1 MFKVSTKN
9 LQEMVNKL
17 GKCNSNKLLEITKY
31 YELEVNESGLVITAT
46 DGNNFIVVKDNTV
59 KGDAFKTIVKA
70 DQFSKLVLRTSVDK
84 MTFTMKENYLE
95 VVGNGKY
102 KVEVI
107 TDEKY
112 PKYEFV
118 TEAAPVE
125 VELATLKSVASTN
138 KYAISTAIADGV
150 LTGYLFQDGKCV
162 TADGIKVCMTP
173 AKLVEGSVLLTQEMM
188 TLIGALTQ
196 EKVQVTADDGKV
208 LLETDNTIV
217 FGSEMDGLDQY
228 PDVAPLAEIEF
239 PSVCSLSKLAILNI
253 LDRLTLFID
262 PFEKNEV
269 LLNFTEEGLEV
280 STNSG
285 SYEVI
290 AFAKSENFQPF
301 TCAVNGLFLKE
312 LVSAVSTELFELH
325 YGEEA
330 LIRLDSNG
338 VIQLLAT
345 GEGEEE

>member
-31 YELEVNESGLVITAT
+31 YELEVNDQGLVMTAT
-46 DGNNFIVVKDNTV
+46 DGNNFIIVKDSTV

-84 MTFTMKENYLE
+84 MVFTMRDNYLE

-102 KVEVI
+102 KVEII

-112 PKYEFV
+112 PIYTFNTTVE
-118 TEAAPVE
+118 PVE
-125 VELATLKSVASTN
+125 VDLSTLKSVASTN

-150 LTGYLFQDGKCV
+150 LTGYLFQDGKCI

-173 AKLVEGSVLLTQEMM
+173 APLVNKGVLLTQEMM

-196 EKVQVTADDGKV
+196 EKVKVTADDGKV

-217 FGSEMDGLDQY
+217 FGSEMEGIEQY
-228 PDVAPLAEIEF
+228 PEVAPLAEIEF
-239 PSVCSLSKLAILNI
+239 GSKCSLSKLAILNI
-253 LDRLTLFID
+253 LERLTLFID

-269 LLNFTEEGLEV
+269 LLNFTKDGLEV

-290 AFAKSENFQPF
+290 AYAHSDNFQEF
-301 TCAVNGLFLKE
+301 SCAVNGLFLKE
-312 LVSAVSTELFELH
+312 LVSAVSTELFELY

-345 GEGEEE
+345 GEGEE